1 MSRQDM
7 MKLYDLTPADFGEK
21 DIQTLLTEKI
31 QRFMDNVARGR
42 GYDNIASAC
51 SYANENEPNEKFRNE
66 GFACLRWRS
75 AVWSY
80 CYEQL
85 ALYEQGKRDIPTDII
100 SELPVLEW

>member
-7 MKLYDLTPADFGEK
+7 MNKFNLTPADFGKK
-21 DIQTLLTEKI
+21 DIQTQLTENI
-31 QRFMDNVARGR
+31 QAYMDKVAQTR
-42 GYDNIASAC
+42 GYDSIASAC
-51 SYANENEPNEKFRNE
+51 SYANENEPNVTFRYE

>member
-1 MSRQDM
+1 MSRESM
-7 MKLYDLTPADFGEK
+7 MKELGLTPADFGIK
-21 DIQTLLTEKI
+21 DIQTVLTEKV
-31 QRFMDNVARGR
+31 QAYMDKVAQTR

-51 SYANENEPNEKFRNE
+51 SYANENEPNEKFKAE

-85 ALYEQGKRDIPTDII
+85 ALYEQGKREIPTDII
-100 SELPVLEW
+100 AELPELEW

>member
-7 MKLYDLTPADFGEK
+7 MNLLNLTPADFGEK

-51 SYANENEPNEKFRNE
+51 SYANENEPNEKFKAE

-85 ALYEQGKRDIPTDII
+85 ALYEQGKREIPTDII
-100 SELPVLEW
+100 SELPTLEW